1 MAERP
6 RGGSMGKK
14 FSITI
19 QVPDDV
25 TAQWPER
32 STAEKL
38 ISEVYTAMGGTP
50 VASPVRSRARPV
62 TLLLFVLGLFGLG
75 VAGGYLG
82 AKFSQSLPASMDRP
96 VTAPQPRA
104 EPTPTGQLPPSEPAP
119 AADMPV
125 AELAAPSAPPPS
137 APPIRQPLPTGTTL
151 KAAVVV
157 YKVQV
162 GAFRVRE
169 NAELLVSQLRED
181 GFKAH
186 VFLSGNLYL
195 VQIGTFQNR
204 DGATRVVGALKAKR
218 YDAIVV
224 QLGGAGN

>member
-1 MAERP
+1 
-6 RGGSMGKK
+6 MGKK

-38 ISEVYTAMGGTP
+38 ISEVYAAMGGTP
-50 VASPVRSRARPV
+50 VASPVRPRARPV
-62 TLLLFVLGLFGLG
+62 TLLLFVLGLFVLG

-82 AKFSQSLPASMDRP
+82 AKFSQSLPASIDRP
-96 VTAPQPRA
+96 ATASQPRTDPA
-104 EPTPTGQLPPSEPAP
+104 PAGQLPPSEPVPAP
-119 AADMPV
+119 DTPV

-137 APPIRQPLPTGTTL
+137 APPIRLPLPTGTTV
-151 KAAVVV
+151 KPPVVV

-204 DGATRVVGALKAKR
+204 AGATRVVGALKAKR

>member
-1 MAERP
+1 
-6 RGGSMGKK
+6 MGKK

-38 ISEVYTAMGGTP
+38 ISEVYAAMGGTP
-50 VASPVRSRARPV
+50 AVPPPVRSRARPV
-62 TLLLFVLGLFGLG
+62 TLLLFVLGLFVLG

-82 AKFSQSLPASMDRP
+82 AKFSQSLPASIDRP
-96 VTAPQPRA
+96 ATASQPRA
-104 EPTPTGQLPPSEPAP
+104 EPVP
-119 AADMPV
+119 AAEMPV

-137 APPIRQPLPTGTTL
+137 APPIRLPLPTGTTV
-151 KAAVVV
+151 KPPVAV

-218 YDAIVV
+218 YEAIVV

>member
-1 MAERP
+1 
-6 RGGSMGKK
+6 MGKK

-38 ISEVYTAMGGTP
+38 ISEVYAAMGGTP
-50 VASPVRSRARPV
+50 AAAPPPVRSRARPV
-62 TLLLFVLGLFGLG
+62 TLLLFVLGLFVLG

-82 AKFSQSLPASMDRP
+82 AKFSQSLPASIDRP
-96 VTAPQPRA
+96 ATASQPRA
-104 EPTPTGQLPPSEPAP
+104 EPTPPGQLPPAEPVP
-119 AADMPV
+119 AAEMPV

-137 APPIRQPLPTGTTL
+137 APPIRLPLPTGTTV
-151 KAAVVV
+151 KPPVGV

-204 DGATRVVGALKAKR
+204 DGAARVVGALKAKR
-218 YDAIVV
+218 YEAIVV